1 MQQSAL
7 ERAVARATG
16 ESRRTIRHYGFSLV
30 PEEPPAV
37 ETASHLGLDCP
48 GCGAAIALNSRSAT
62 LPELAECTR
71 CDGLGFIM
79 KQKSGLH
86 RMLRPIA
93 LRRLEDARE
102 HGEVQAG

>member
-16 ESRRTIRHYGFSLV
+16 ESRRTIRHYGFSLI

-37 ETASHLGLDCP
+37 ETVSHLGLDCP
-48 GCGAAIALNSRSAT
+48 GCGAAIALSSGT

-71 CDGLGFIM
+71 CDGAYPYAPYELYLAEAADD
-79 KQKSGLH
+79 SL
-86 RMLRPIA
+86 A
-93 LRRLEDARE
+93 AC
-102 HGEVQAG
+102 A